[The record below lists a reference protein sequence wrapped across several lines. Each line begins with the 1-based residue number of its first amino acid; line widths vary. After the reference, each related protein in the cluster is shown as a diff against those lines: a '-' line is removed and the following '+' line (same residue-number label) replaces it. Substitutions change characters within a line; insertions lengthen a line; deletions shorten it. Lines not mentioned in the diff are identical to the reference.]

1 MDDLREGAERALFD
15 EACLRKLHA
24 PRLDV
29 VRGLLMEPEADERVP
44 LGEGGQS
51 YFPRS
56 AMPMPLMIAEAK
68 AVTRPG

>member
-1 MDDLREGAERALFD
+1 MDDLREGAERAFFD
-15 EACLRKLHA
+15 EARLRKLHA

-29 VRGLLMEPEADERVP
+29 VRWLLMEPEADERVP
-44 LGEGGQS
+44 LGEGGQG
-51 YFPRS
+51 YFPKS

>member
-1 MDDLREGAERALFD
+1 MDDLREGAERAFFD
-15 EACLRKLHA
+15 EARLSELHA
-24 PRLDV
+24 PRLKIV
-29 VRGLLMEPEADERVP
+29 LRFRMEPETDERVP
-44 LGEGGQS
+44 LVEGGQG